1 MLSCRKNAKQ
11 LWEDKIL
18 ENDISSLPCL
28 FNVEFKKHIKMEKV
42 SQKLLHLQISTSKL
56 SALKTFLNS
65 SLWYYNQQGKDE
77 SEIQKAL

>member
-1 MLSCRKNAKQ
+1 
-11 LWEDKIL
+11 
-18 ENDISSLPCL
+18 
-28 FNVEFKKHIKMEKV
+28 MEKV